1 MPVKRF
7 VWQKL
12 HSTNDSAML
21 HIYSI
26 RNIRENPMKNG
37 VITPI
42 PLNPYIQT
50 LIERG
55 DQAGNIPISGNTPEE
70 FEASFNRAFLMLKSN
85 KVSLNSPAPEAEI
98 MTAEA
103 L

>member
-1 MPVKRF
+1 
-7 VWQKL
+7 
-12 HSTNDSAML
+12 
-21 HIYSI
+21 
-26 RNIRENPMKNG
+26 MKNG

-98 MTAEA
+98 EWSQQEIQA
-103 L
+103 LADFFEQCK

>member
-1 MPVKRF
+1 
-7 VWQKL
+7 
-12 HSTNDSAML
+12 
-21 HIYSI
+21 
-26 RNIRENPMKNG
+26 MKNG

-50 LIERG
+50 LIEQG

-98 MTAEA
+98 EWSQQEIQA
-103 L
+103 LADFFEQCK

>member
-1 MPVKRF
+1 
-7 VWQKL
+7 
-12 HSTNDSAML
+12 
-21 HIYSI
+21 
-26 RNIRENPMKNG
+26 MKNG
-37 VITPI
+37 VIAPI
-42 PLNPYIQT
+42 PLNPKIQT

-98 MTAEA
+98 EWSPQEIQA
-103 L
+103 LADFFEQCK